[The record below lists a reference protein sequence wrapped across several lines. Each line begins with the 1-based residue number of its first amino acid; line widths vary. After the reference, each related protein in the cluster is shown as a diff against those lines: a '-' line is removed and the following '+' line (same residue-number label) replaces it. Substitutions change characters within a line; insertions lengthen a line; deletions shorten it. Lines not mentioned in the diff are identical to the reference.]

1 MPLVVI
7 SDCDHENIAVEQAL
21 FREAGVEVRLP
32 QARTEEEV
40 IREAAEADGLIAQ
53 YAPLT
58 GRVFQALPR
67 LRVVAKYGVG
77 YDTVDVATATA
88 CGIVVANVPD
98 YCVEEVSDHAIALL
112 LSLWRG
118 VTLYDRAVREG
129 TWNAEMKKPML
140 RLADRVLGIVGVGR
154 IGARV
159 AEKARG
165 LGMSVIGF
173 DPYLP
178 AWPTGL
184 DSVGFEELLGR
195 ADAVS
200 LNLPLNAETRHLM
213 GEAALRRMRPTAIL
227 VNTAR
232 GGVVDTAA
240 LVRAL
245 REGWIAGASLD
256 VHEVEPLPADSP
268 LYTLPNAIITPHAA
282 WYSAESVPE
291 LKRRAVENVLAAL
304 RGERPRTP
312 VNPEVFAGEKLRAA
326 GNLLTP

>member
-7 SDCDHENIAVEQAL
+7 TDCDHENIAVEQAL
-21 FREAGVEVRLP
+21 FQEAGVEVRLS
-32 QARTEEEV
+32 QARTEDEV
-40 IREAAEADGLIAQ
+40 IGAAAEADGLIAQ

-58 GRVFQALPR
+58 GRVFRALPR

-98 YCVEEVSDHAIALL
+98 YCIEEVSDHAIALL
-112 LSLWRG
+112 LTLWRG
-118 VTLYDRAVREG
+118 VALYDRAVRAG

-140 RLADRVLGIVGVGR
+140 RLAGRVLGIVGVGR

-165 LGMSVIGF
+165 VGMRVIGY
-173 DPYLP
+173 DPYLTALP
-178 AWPTGL
+178 DGVTP
-184 DSVGFEELLGR
+184 VGFEELLR
-195 ADAVS
+195 TADAVS
-200 LNLPLNAETRHLM
+200 LNLPLNAETRHLL
-213 GEAALRRMRPTAIL
+213 GEAALRQMRPSAIL

-256 VHEVEPLPADSP
+256 VHEAEPLPADSA
-268 LYTLPNAIITPHAA
+268 LYELPNVIVTPHAA
-282 WYSAESVPE
+282 WYSQESVPE
-291 LKRRAVENVLAAL
+291 LKRRAVLNVLAAL

-312 VNPEVFAGEKLRAA
+312 VNLEVFDSAALRAV
-326 GNLLTP
+326 GSLLAT